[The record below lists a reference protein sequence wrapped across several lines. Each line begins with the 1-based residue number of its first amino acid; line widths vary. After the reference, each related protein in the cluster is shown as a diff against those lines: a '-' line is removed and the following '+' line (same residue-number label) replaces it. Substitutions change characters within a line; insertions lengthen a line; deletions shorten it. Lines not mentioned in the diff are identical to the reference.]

1 MRRIVIIV
9 LVALGTTV
17 LAWETAES
25 FYFAKPIAGR
35 VVEWGTSTGLQD
47 VTVVA
52 DWQLQGG
59 LGGFDPR
66 GHVVILETKTDT
78 EGRFAFPR
86 WGPRFA
92 LPRGRLIDR
101 DPMLL
106 FFKGGYFPRELHNRD
121 DSNTWV
127 RTSDWDRATVSMEPA
142 SRRPD
147 QYADA
152 VQNFG
157 GTVDVSFFH
166 PGGCAWRK
174 IPHLL
179 LALDRE
185 GEALSRQQRL
195 SDNPSLASWGRVH
208 PECHFDEDQVRRNG
222 EWAR

>member
-35 VVEWGTSTGLQD
+35 VVEWRTSTGLQD

-59 LGGFDPR
+59 LGGFGPR
-66 GHVVILETKTDT
+66 GHVVILETKTDAD
-78 EGRFAFPR
+78 GRFALPG

-92 LPRGRLIDR
+92 LPRGRLRNR

-106 FFKGGYFPRELHNRD
+106 FFKAGYFPRELLNRD
-121 DSNTWV
+121 ESNSWV
-127 RTSDWDRATVSMEPA
+127 RTSDWDGATVSMDPA

-152 VQNFG
+152 VQNFVLAG
-157 GTVDVSFFH
+157 SVPGAVDE
-166 PGGCAWRK
+166 P
-174 IPHLL
+174 
-179 LALDRE
+179 RE
-185 GEALSRQQRL
+185 DVGWAPARNSRPT
-195 SDNPSLASWGRVH
+195 SVGPSLMLPSRKTTISGLPTTSSIPSRMKAS
-208 PECHFDEDQVRRNG
+208 PIC
-222 EWAR
+222 

>member
-17 LAWETAES
+17 LAWGTAES

-66 GHVVILETKTDT
+66 GHVVILETKTDAD
-78 EGRFAFPR
+78 GRFAFPG

-92 LPRGRLIDR
+92 LPRGRLINR

-106 FFKGGYFPRELHNRD
+106 FFRAATFRASFSTGMNLTRGCGHPIGMARRCRWSPRPGGLTNMP
-121 DSNTWV
+121 TQC
-127 RTSDWDRATVSMEPA
+127 RTSAALSTCPSSIP
-142 SRRPD
+142 
-147 QYADA
+147 ADA
-152 VQNFG
+152 LG
-157 GTVDVSFFH
+157 ARFH
-166 PGGCAWRK
+166 ICCWRWTGK
-174 IPHLL
+174 
-179 LALDRE
+179 E
-185 GEALSRQQRL
+185 
-195 SDNPSLASWGRVH
+195 
-208 PECHFDEDQVRRNG
+208 RR
-222 EWAR
+222 